1 MRMKG
6 FFLTIAAVAVLS
18 TLVFADTG
26 GISYFSARPDGDGVV
41 VEWKSGGEAGVRNYV
56 IERSDVRTN
65 DFSDLTTLAPA
76 GSFTYYKFR
85 DSHVNAMAPASGAL
99 KPMADMYKY
108 RIRINYSGEVSYS
121 ETISVTRPSSGVRR
135 TWGMIKEMFH

>member
-1 MRMKG
+1 MKG
-6 FFLTIAAVAVLS
+6 PFLTIAAIAVLS

-26 GISYFSARPDGDGVV
+26 GISYFSARPDGDAVV
-41 VEWKSGGEAGVRNYV
+41 VEWKSGAEAGVRSYV

-65 DFSDLTTLAPA
+65 DFSTLSTLSPS
-76 GSFTYYKFR
+76 GSYTYYKFR
-85 DSHVNAMAPASGAL
+85 DVHVNSIATFQSGAM
-99 KPMADMYKY
+99 KPTADMYKY
-108 RIRINYSGEVSYS
+108 RIRINYASEVSYS